1 MARKS
6 RELTLRNDKS
16 KSSKKKCD
24 LKKSKG
30 KIKKSGRVSKELSLN
45 NIIKIYCNAAE
56 TEPNYFS
63 AFKEDVKKSKIS
75 DVNIE
80 VLKKSGRDPLGAVKY
95 VIKNK
100 GNCPEVWIVFDKD
113 HFEIEEAIKLAED
126 NDIRVAWSNE
136 SFELWFLLHFNYR
149 STAIGRAECLK
160 VVKDE
165 FKKKLKIDY
174 AKNNK
179 DSYKKLKSKM
189 NIAIANAKRLHQEM
203 KRDRVTPTKAN
214 PCTTVFQLVKLL
226 KSKIELNF

>member
-6 RELTLRNDKS
+6 RELPLKNDLS
-16 KSSKKKCD
+16 KLAKKKCD
-24 LKKSKG
+24 SKTPKG
-30 KIKKSGRVSKELSLN
+30 KTKKSGRESKELSLEN
-45 NIIKIYCNAAE
+45 TIKIYCNAAE

-63 AFKEDVKKSKIS
+63 AFKEEIKKSKIS

-80 VLKKSGRDPLGAVKY
+80 VIKKAGLDPLNAVKY
-95 VIKNK
+95 VIKDK
-100 GNCPEVWIVFDKD
+100 GDCPEVWIVFDKD
-113 HFEIEEAIKLAED
+113 HFAIEEAIKLAED

-189 NIAIANAKRLHQEM
+189 NIAVANSKRLYQEM
-203 KRDRVTPTKAN
+203 KRDRISPTNAN
-214 PCTTVFQLVKLL
+214 PCTTVFQLVEVL
-226 KSKIELNF
+226 KSKIDR

>member
-6 RELTLRNDKS
+6 RELPLKNDLS
-16 KSSKKKCD
+16 KPAKKKCGS
-24 LKKSKG
+24 KNPKG
-30 KIKKSGRVSKELSLN
+30 KTKKSGRDSKELLLQN
-45 NIIKIYCNAAE
+45 TIKIYCNAAE

-63 AFKEDVKKSKIS
+63 AFKEEIKKSKIS

-80 VLKKSGRDPLGAVKY
+80 VIKKAGLDPFNAVKY
-95 VIKNK
+95 VIKDK

-113 HFEIEEAIKLAED
+113 HFAIEEAIKLAED

-149 STAIGRAECLK
+149 STAIGRDECLK

-189 NIAIANAKRLHQEM
+189 NIAVANAKRLYQEM
-203 KRDRVTPTKAN
+203 KRDRIIPTKAN
-214 PCTTVFQLVKLL
+214 PCTTVFQLVEVL
-226 KSKIELNF
+226 KSKIDR

>member
-6 RELTLRNDKS
+6 RELTLKNDLP
-16 KSSKKKCD
+16 KSSKKKWD

-30 KIKKSGRVSKELSLN
+30 KARKSGRGSKELPLDNS
-45 NIIKIYCNAAE
+45 IKIYCNAAE
-56 TEPNYFS
+56 TEPNYFT

-80 VLKKSGRDPLGAVKY
+80 IIKKAGLDPLNAVKY
-95 VIKNK
+95 VIKDK
-100 GNCPEVWIVFDKD
+100 GKCSEVWIVFDKD
-113 HFEIEEAIKLAED
+113 HFEIEKAITLAEN

-189 NIAIANAKRLHQEM
+189 NIAIANAKRLYQEM
-203 KRDRVTPTKAN
+203 KRDRISPTKAN
-214 PCTTVFQLVKLL
+214 PCTTVFQLVEVL
-226 KSKIELNF
+226 KSKVDR

>member
-6 RELTLRNDKS
+6 RELPLKNDLS
-16 KSSKKKCD
+16 KLAKKKCD
-24 LKKSKG
+24 LKKSKV
-30 KIKKSGRVSKELSLN
+30 KTRKSGRESKELLLEN
-45 NIIKIYCNAAE
+45 TIKIYCNAAE

-63 AFKEDVKKSKIS
+63 AFKEEIKKSKIS

-80 VLKKSGRDPLGAVKY
+80 VIKKAGLDPLNAVKY
-95 VIKNK
+95 VIKDK

-113 HFEIEEAIKLAED
+113 HFAIEEAIKLAED

-149 STAIGRAECLK
+149 CTAIGRAECLK
-160 VVKDE
+160 VIKDE

-189 NIAIANAKRLHQEM
+189 NIAVANAKRLYQEM
-203 KRDRVTPTKAN
+203 KRDRIIPTNAN
-214 PCTTVFQLVKLL
+214 PCTTVFQLVEVL
-226 KSKIELNF
+226 KSKIDR